1 MMRDLVQLTSAQ
13 CDVIVRCTPAAEI
26 LYWGPRLRGFS
37 PEDIVSLQRPVANG
51 RLDVDLP
58 LTLAMEYGRGQFGS
72 PGIEGHRSGYDAAPI
87 FTTTQAD
94 VQGNTLTITA
104 EDTLAGLRLTSELR
118 LDPQTD
124 VLQLRHTLQNLRA
137 DVWQVQ
143 RLAVM
148 LPVPERAS
156 DVMAFHGR
164 WLREFQTH
172 RLTLQHGGFIQESR
186 RGRSSHE
193 YFPAFIL
200 GESAFNEQHGSVW
213 GVHLGW
219 SGNHRLRADI
229 KTDGRRVVQA
239 EALYLPG
246 EITLTQSESLTTP
259 WVYAAFSDSG
269 LNGMSQRYHAFLRQ
283 SLIQFC
289 GDKPRPVHLNTWEGI
304 YFDHDPEY
312 IMQMASKAADVGVE
326 RFIIDD
332 GWFRGRHHDRA
343 ALGDWY
349 LDEEKYP
356 NGLMPVIEHVK
367 ALGMEFGIWVEP
379 EMINPD
385 SDLFRAHP
393 DWVLQ
398 LPGYAQPTGRYQ
410 YVLNL
415 NQPDAFTY
423 LLERLSWLLG
433 EHPVDYVKW
442 DMNRELVQ
450 PGHEGRLAAD
460 AQTRQFY
467 RLLDTLR
474 QRFPHVEFE
483 SCASGGG
490 RIDYGVLER
499 TQRFWVSDNND
510 ALERQTIQRGM
521 SYFFPPE
528 VMGQHIGHARCH
540 ATYRRHTIAFRGLT
554 ALFGHMGIELDPVKA
569 DDDEL
574 EGYRHYIQLHKTLR
588 PLLHSGTTWRVDM
601 ADDTVQATGVVSHDR
616 QHAVFQV
623 SQLRM
628 PDYSLAG
635 TLCFPGLQPDV
646 RYEVTLLDGPEIKT
660 VREGGGT
667 MRELPPWLRQP
678 IMVSGDWL
686 MRAGLALPVLT
697 PETAILI
704 GLSAMTDT
712 AGS

>member
-1 MMRDLVQLTSAQ
+1 MMRDIVQLTSAQ
-13 CDVIVRCTPAAEI
+13 CDVIVRCAPAAEI

-87 FTTTQAD
+87 FTTTQAE
-94 VQGNTLTITA
+94 VQDNTLTITA
-104 EDTLAGLRLTSELR
+104 EDAQAGLRLISELR

-124 VLQLRHTLQNLRA
+124 VLQLRHTLENLRA
-137 DVWQVQ
+137 DAWQVQ
-143 RLAVM
+143 RLAVT

-164 WLREFQTH
+164 WLREFQAH

-200 GESAFNEQHGSVW
+200 GESAFSEQHGAVW

-246 EITLTQSESLTTP
+246 EITLAQSESLTTP
-259 WVYAAFSDSG
+259 WVYAAFSDAG
-269 LNGMSQRYHAFLRQ
+269 LNGMSQRYHTFLRQ
-283 SLIQFC
+283 SLIQFS

-304 YFDHDPEY
+304 YFDHNPEY

-332 GWFRGRHHDRA
+332 GWFRGRHHDQA

-398 LPGYAQPTGRYQ
+398 LPGYTQPTGRYQ

-415 NQPDAFTY
+415 NQPEAFAY

-588 PLLHSGTTWRVDM
+588 PLLHSGTTWRVEM
-601 ADDTVQATGVVSHDR
+601 PDDTVQVTGVVSNDR

-623 SQLRM
+623 AQLRM
-628 PDYSLAG
+628 PAYSLAG
-635 TLCFPGLQPDV
+635 TLRFPGLQPDT

-678 IMVSGDWL
+678 IVVSGDWL
-686 MRAGLALPVLT
+686 MQAGLALPVLT

-704 GLSAMTDT
+704 GLSAVPDT
-712 AGS
+712 VSK

>member
-1 MMRDLVQLTSAQ
+1 M
-13 CDVIVRCTPAAEI
+13 
-26 LYWGPRLRGFS
+26 
-37 PEDIVSLQRPVANG
+37 
-51 RLDVDLP
+51 
-58 LTLAMEYGRGQFGS
+58 
-72 PGIEGHRSGYDAAPI
+72 
-87 FTTTQAD
+87 
-94 VQGNTLTITA
+94 
-104 EDTLAGLRLTSELR
+104 
-118 LDPQTD
+118 
-124 VLQLRHTLQNLRA
+124 
-137 DVWQVQ
+137 
-143 RLAVM
+143 
-148 LPVPERAS
+148 
-156 DVMAFHGR
+156 
-164 WLREFQTH
+164 
-172 RLTLQHGGFIQESR
+172 
-186 RGRSSHE
+186 
-193 YFPAFIL
+193 
-200 GESAFNEQHGSVW
+200 
-213 GVHLGW
+213 
-219 SGNHRLRADI
+219 
-229 KTDGRRVVQA
+229 
-239 EALYLPG
+239 
-246 EITLTQSESLTTP
+246 
-259 WVYAAFSDSG
+259 
-269 LNGMSQRYHAFLRQ
+269 
-283 SLIQFC
+283 
-289 GDKPRPVHLNTWEGI
+289 
-304 YFDHDPEY
+304 
-312 IMQMASKAADVGVE
+312 
-326 RFIIDD
+326 
-332 GWFRGRHHDRA
+332 
-343 ALGDWY
+343 
-349 LDEEKYP
+349 
-356 NGLMPVIEHVK
+356 IEHVK

-415 NQPDAFTY
+415 NQPEAFAY

-467 RLLDTLR
+467 RLLETLR

-574 EGYRHYIQLHKTLR
+574 EGYRHYIQLHKRLR
-588 PLLHSGTTWRVDM
+588 PLLHSGTTWRVEM
-601 ADDTVQATGVVSHDR
+601 PDDTTQVAGVVSHDR
-616 QHAVFQV
+616 QHAVFQIA
-623 SQLRM
+623 QLRM

-635 TLCFPGLQPDV
+635 TLRFPGLLPDA

-678 IMVSGDWL
+678 IVVSGDWL
-686 MRAGLALPVLT
+686 MQAGLALPVLT
-697 PETAILI
+697 PETAILVA
-704 GLSAMTDT
+704 LSAVAET